1 MAARVGACLLL
12 ARKKSLTEVQL
23 EDCAAVE
30 EAVATAEWVQQAAC
44 HTAKRLAAPW
54 VRSNWQDQVRASAP
68 VEANFPE
75 EIRFKKAPVKKKILK
90 GKRATA
96 K

>member
-1 MAARVGACLLL
+1 MQMRIVTPYFLQALRLL
-12 ARKKSLTEVQL
+12 QL
-23 EDCAAVE
+23 LQLRSAKMVWQHFYQQHQSAEDGDRE
-30 EAVATAEWVQQAAC
+30 SSM
-44 HTAKRLAAPW
+44 R
-54 VRSNWQDQVRASAP
+54 SAP

-75 EIRFKKAPVKKKILK
+75 EIRFKNAPVKKKILK